1 MPSTVTHSYFI
12 MDIYDRLPIKRKIF
26 LKENKENLKVFA
38 QSTDPLNFYFSL
50 NLKKGAK
57 VRNFAYYFH
66 THKTRE
72 FLITL
77 TNYIK
82 YNYYTNRPEVIA
94 YLYAMISHYVM
105 DSTIHPYVYYKTGQF
120 RKNDRE
126 TYKYNGKH
134 HEFETAIDKYLIKI
148 RENILPYKYKHYKYS
163 FNIDSMSKELKE
175 VINFSYKEAFN
186 ISKMNTVML
195 KSIKNMKLAFKVLR
209 YDPWGIKSNIYQMID
224 KITSSRA
231 LKIKFASYHYTIKDI
246 DYLNN
251 EHKTWY
257 NPTTKRKKYNSSF
270 IDLYILSLEKALN
283 IIKNIDLYL
292 YEDKKINLEKLF
304 GNVSYATGVDLDK
317 NQELK
322 YFEF

>member
-1 MPSTVTHSYFI
+1 
-12 MDIYDRLPIKRKIF
+12 
-26 LKENKENLKVFA
+26 
-38 QSTDPLNFYFSL
+38 
-50 NLKKGAK
+50 
-57 VRNFAYYFH
+57 
-66 THKTRE
+66 
-72 FLITL
+72 
-77 TNYIK
+77 
-82 YNYYTNRPEVIA
+82 
-94 YLYAMISHYVM
+94 
-105 DSTIHPYVYYKTGQF
+105 
-120 RKNDRE
+120 
-126 TYKYNGKH
+126 
-134 HEFETAIDKYLIKI
+134 
-148 RENILPYKYKHYKYS
+148 
-163 FNIDSMSKELKE
+163 
-175 VINFSYKEAFN
+175 
-186 ISKMNTVML
+186 
-195 KSIKNMKLAFKVLR
+195 MKLAFKVLR
-209 YDPWGIKSNIYQMID
+209 YDPWGIKSNIYQTID